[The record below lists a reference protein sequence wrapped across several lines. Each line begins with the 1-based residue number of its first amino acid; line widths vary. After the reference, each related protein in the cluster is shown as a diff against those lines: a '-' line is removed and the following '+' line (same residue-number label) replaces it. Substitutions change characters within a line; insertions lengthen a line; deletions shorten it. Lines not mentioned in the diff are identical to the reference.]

1 MLRAAFPTC
10 LLGSHS
16 LSGHFLLD
24 LESAHHRLLKTP
36 ERNHGPQW
44 RLLTLKGVVVSLHCT
59 GIWEERITR
68 KETLCQCESQ
78 CNTKVCSDPS
88 FVRLEI

>member
-44 RLLTLKGVVVSLHCT
+44 RLLTLKGTALGRKDHTQSDLLSMRESMQYQSL
-59 GIWEERITR
+59 
-68 KETLCQCESQ
+68 L
-78 CNTKVCSDPS
+78 
-88 FVRLEI
+88 